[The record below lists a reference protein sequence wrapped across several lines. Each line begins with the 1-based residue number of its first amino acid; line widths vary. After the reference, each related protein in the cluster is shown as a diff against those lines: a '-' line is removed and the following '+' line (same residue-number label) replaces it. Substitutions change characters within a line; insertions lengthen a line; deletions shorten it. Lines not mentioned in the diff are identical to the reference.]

1 MKMLEILETL
11 LKHYTELQ
19 SEPMLL
25 EKTTPIDLPNAELPQ
40 IFNP

>member
-11 LKHYTELQ
+11 LKHYTELH
-19 SEPMLL
+19 SEQMLL
-25 EKTTPIDLPNAELPQ
+25 EKMTPIDLPNTGLPH